1 MFPLSHLSH
10 VPLSL
15 CFFVLLS
22 FCPIVPLSSCPVVL
36 LPVLPNLCV
45 CSINLHPTD
54 PCSHCPICPL
64 TLCPFVFLALCPIVL
79 LTTISVI
86 IDLMKEDKVRIRTYL
101 PRKVYVELHKR
112 HMYEHLPFLLA
123 FLLEEFLKTDV
134 SISWE
139 EMPTKAEQREYLE
152 RKLREFLSRNG
163 LSTEFPKPSV
173 QGKAEPA
180 RVQGEPSP
188 PIYVQGTPKEGF
200 TPSKP
205 EPVKEEKTP
214 SSEGTL
220 DDILKRIES
229 LW

>member
-1 MFPLSHLSH
+1 
-10 VPLSL
+10 
-15 CFFVLLS
+15 
-22 FCPIVPLSSCPVVL
+22 
-36 LPVLPNLCV
+36 
-45 CSINLHPTD
+45 
-54 PCSHCPICPL
+54 
-64 TLCPFVFLALCPIVL
+64 
-79 LTTISVI
+79 
-86 IDLMKEDKVRIRTYL
+86 MKEDKVRIRTYL

-173 QGKAEPA
+173 QEKAEPA
-180 RVQGEPSP
+180 
-188 PIYVQGTPKEGF
+188 PKEGF
-200 TPSKP
+200 TLSKP

-214 SSEGTL
+214 SSEESL
-220 DDILKRIES
+220 DDILKRIEG